1 MRLDKSFSFCNPTA
15 IVFGVGKLAELPK
28 IVAGE
33 RVCLVTTA
41 GFTRRGMTEKL
52 KSLFG
57 ARLVSIIDTIDPNPD
72 LDALDIIIAKVRES
86 KPDAVLALGGGSAM
100 DSGKVIA
107 KAVTAPE
114 NWTLA
119 THFRGGN
126 AVHGEKPLPCY
137 AVATTSGTGAEVT
150 PFATVWDGKTNS
162 KYSLASHDMFPAV
175 AVLDPELTLD
185 MPKEIT
191 LSTGLDAISQAL
203 ESVWNHSCNEITLGW
218 AINSL
223 RLSLRSLVTASNE
236 PDNIEARSDMAQA
249 SLLAGLC
256 ISHTRTA
263 LAHSISYP
271 LTAHYGLPHGFAC
284 SFTLPALFD
293 FNKEVD
299 DGRLDFVARALG
311 YNDATALRDKV
322 TAVLT
327 QAEIWTQL
335 TKYVK
340 NPAHIL
346 DHVSEMITPN
356 RSGNN
361 LRNVSFSDIKLI
373 IESAI
378 TRFSVDCH

>member
-1 MRLDKSFSFCNPTA
+1 MKLSTSFSFGNPTT
-15 IVFGVGKLAELPK
+15 IVYGIGKFAELPK

-33 RVCLVTTA
+33 RVCLITTA
-41 GFTRRGMTEKL
+41 GFTRRGMTTKL
-52 KSLFG
+52 RELFG
-57 ARLVSIIDTIDPNPD
+57 ARLVAVIDTIDPNPD
-72 LDALDIIIAKVRES
+72 LDALDAIIEKVRAAA
-86 KPDAVLALGGGSAM
+86 PDAIVALGGGSAM

-107 KAVTAPE
+107 KAVTGPE
-114 NWTLA
+114 GWTLA
-119 THFRGGN
+119 SHFRGGA
-126 AVHGEKPLPCY
+126 AVHAKKPLPCY

-150 PFATVWDGKTNS
+150 PFATVWDGTTNT
-162 KYSLASHDMFPAV
+162 KYSLASQDMYPAV

-185 MPKEIT
+185 MPEDVT

-203 ESVWNHSCNEITLGW
+203 ESVWNRSCNEITLGW

-223 RLSLRSLVTASNE
+223 RLSLRSLVKASKE

-293 FNKEVD
+293 FNREAD
-299 DGRLDFVARALG
+299 DGRLDFVASALG
-311 YNDATALRDKV
+311 YVNASGLRDEVAHVLVDADIWSHV
-322 TAVLT
+322 TR
-327 QAEIWTQL
+327 
-335 TKYVK
+335 YVK
-340 NPAHIL
+340 DPADIL
-346 DHVSEMITPN
+346 RHVSEMITPN

-361 LRNVSFSDIKLI
+361 LRNVDFSDIRTI
-373 IESAI
+373 VEESI
-378 TRFSVDCH
+378 RRFSA

>member
-1 MRLDKSFSFCNPTA
+1 MKLSTSFSFGNPTTV
-15 IVFGVGKLAELPK
+15 VFGVGKLAELPK

-41 GFTRRGMTEKL
+41 GFTRRGMTDKL
-52 KSLFG
+52 RDIFG
-57 ARLVSIIDTIDPNPD
+57 ARLVSVVDTIDPNPD
-72 LDALDIIIAKVRES
+72 LDALDVIIATVREA
-86 KPDAVLALGGGSAM
+86 KPDAILALGGGSAM

-114 NWTLA
+114 GWTLA
-119 THFRGGN
+119 SHFRGGA
-126 AVHGEKPLPCY
+126 AVHSEKPLACY

-150 PFATVWDGKTNS
+150 PFATVWDGTTNT
-162 KYSLASHDMFPAV
+162 KYSLASQDMFPTA
-175 AVLDPELTLD
+175 AVLDPELTCD
-185 MPKEIT
+185 MPKEVT

-203 ESVWNHSCNEITLGW
+203 ESVWNRSCNEITLGW

-223 RLSLRSLVTASNE
+223 RLSLRSLVKASKE
-236 PDNIEARSDMAQA
+236 PNDIEARSDMAQA

-293 FNKEVD
+293 FNKEAD
-299 DGRLDFVARALG
+299 DGRLDFVASALG
-311 YNDATALRDKV
+311 YGNAAALRDKV
-322 TAVLT
+322 ADVLVD
-327 QAEIWTQL
+327 AEIWPYV
-335 TKYVK
+335 TKYVTD
-340 NPAHIL
+340 PAGIL
-346 DHVSEMITPN
+346 QHVSEMITPN

-361 LRNVSFSDIKLI
+361 LRNVDFSDIKTI
-373 IESAI
+373 VEESI
-378 TRFSVDCH
+378 RRFSK